1 MQVQSVDKGSVA
13 ICFVEEALACIRQRG
28 LDTQA
33 LLQQADLSQ
42 ELLQV
47 PQARVSAR
55 QFGRLWH
62 AIAQTLDD
70 EFFGMD
76 RHAMKHGSFTLLC
89 HATLHSPTLERAL
102 LRAMRF
108 LRLVLDDLV
117 SELVRD
123 GDTAHIVL
131 KDLNPKGSPQTD
143 AQGKTSRAFAYGTY
157 LVILHG
163 LACWLVGRR
172 IPIQSAGFRCEAPA
186 YAAEWR
192 ILFCQDLHFDQPEC
206 RLSFPASY
214 LELETVQDETSMKAF
229 LREAPANF
237 LVKYKNSASL
247 SAQIRRQLRQWP
259 VQAWPDLAT
268 LAKQLQLSPA
278 TLRRR
283 LSEEGESY
291 RAIQQELRRDLAIML
306 LSDTPNSLADIA
318 SELGFA
324 ESSAFH
330 RAFKQWTGSR
340 PSEYRQTK
348 STD

>member
-1 MQVQSVDKGSVA
+1 
-13 ICFVEEALACIRQRG
+13 
-28 LDTQA
+28 
-33 LLQQADLSQ
+33 LLQQAGLSE
-42 ELLQV
+42 ELLHV

-76 RHAMKHGSFTLLC
+76 SHAMKHGSFTLMC

-131 KDLNPKGSPQTD
+131 KDQAPH
-143 AQGKTSRAFAYGTY
+143 RAFAYGTF

-172 IPIQSAGFRCEAPA
+172 IPILSAGFRCDPPG

-192 ILFCQDLHFDQPEC
+192 VLFCQDLRFNQPEC

-214 LELETVQDETSMKAF
+214 LELGTVQDEASMKAF

-259 VQAWPDLAT
+259 ASAWPDFAT
-268 LAKQLQLSPA
+268 LARQLQLSTA

-283 LSEEGESY
+283 LNEEGESY
-291 RAIQQELRRDLAIML
+291 RAIQHDLRRDLAITL
-306 LSDTPNSLADIA
+306 LSDTPSSLADIA

-340 PSEYRQTK
+340 PSEYRQFSGFAKGK
-348 STD
+348 SQS